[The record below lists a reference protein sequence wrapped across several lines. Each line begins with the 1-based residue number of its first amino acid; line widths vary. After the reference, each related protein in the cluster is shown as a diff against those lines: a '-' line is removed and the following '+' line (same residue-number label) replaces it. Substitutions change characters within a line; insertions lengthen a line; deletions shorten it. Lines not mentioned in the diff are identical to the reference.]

1 MLKEKVRKRKGR
13 GFGNED
19 SSREPIE
26 KYESV
31 RHDDDDELDPGPQRC
46 KTILNEFTRISG
58 AANSFHF
65 ITLPLQL

>member
-46 KTILNEFTRISG
+46 ELN
-58 AANSFHF
+58 
-65 ITLPLQL
+65 